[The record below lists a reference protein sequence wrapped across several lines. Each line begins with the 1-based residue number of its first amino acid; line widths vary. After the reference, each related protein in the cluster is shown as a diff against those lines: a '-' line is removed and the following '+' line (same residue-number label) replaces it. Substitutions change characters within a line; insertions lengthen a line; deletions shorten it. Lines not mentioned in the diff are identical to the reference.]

1 MSNLTVK
8 VTGLKELGKKMN
20 DLGKKTKG
28 RISVDSMRKGAV
40 IIRDK
45 ARANAPTL
53 QEKVPH
59 RKRGTLKRAIL
70 ESTKVDKFGN
80 VHSKIYVRKLRS
92 KTIENFKV
100 KTGKGGAK
108 NPNDPY
114 YWRFIEFGTSK
125 MQARPFLRPAFSTK
139 KNQVSREIINNLR
152 NNIFREAGK

>member
-59 RKRGTLKRAIL
+59 RKRGTLRRTIL
-70 ESTKVDKFGN
+70 E
-80 VHSKIYVRKLRS
+80 S